1 MNRINKKC
9 DYLMETHKWK
19 KDETPYIVFT
29 CSKCNQYIY
38 VKTTQKTKKCLR
50 CNHTHQV
57 KKISAG
63 ELVKGMSTAVLTV
76 KERQNELAIRELG
89 NDPEL
94 RGYNDF
100 CVTDKHKTLRNQE
113 KENIEVKNLEDDN
126 YLDEFRE
133 ILIHLAKMH
142 KITPIFLINMMTEEK
157 MIPYDEVK
165 FLMKKFE
172 NSGMLIPLKNN
183 YYKIKIGIQQ

>member
-1 MNRINKKC
+1 
-9 DYLMETHKWK
+9 METPKWE
-19 KDETPYIVFT
+19 KDEKPYIVFT
-29 CSKCNQYIY
+29 CLKCNQYMY

-50 CNHTHQV
+50 CNRTHQV
-57 KKISAG
+57 KNISGG

-76 KERQNELAIRELG
+76 KKRQNELAIRELG
-89 NDPEL
+89 NEPEL
-94 RGYNDF
+94 RGQNDF
-100 CVTDKHKTLRNQE
+100 CVTDKRKTFGNQE
-113 KENIEVKNLEDDN
+113 KEKINVKILEDDN
-126 YLDEFRE
+126 YLEEFRE

-142 KITPIFLINMMTEEK
+142 KIIPIFLINIMTEEK

-183 YYKIKIGIQQ
+183 YYKIKIGTH